1 MRVWVSSEVKRMT
14 YECAIYEVKNLA
26 NDSFMPEIFKP
37 SLKKIAETLE
47 MEKFRLK
54 ANWITG
60 SVSDICPVCSYH
72 TPRGVV
78 GGNFCPDC
86 GTDMRGEE

>member
-1 MRVWVSSEVKRMT
+1 
-14 YECAIYEVKNLA
+14 
-26 NDSFMPEIFKP
+26 
-37 SLKKIAETLE
+37 

-60 SVSDICPVCSYH
+60 GVSDICPVCSYH

-86 GTDMRGEE
+86 GTDMREVVEK